1 MKRSATFALGFTL
14 LALLGTAAPAW
25 AQDEAVK
32 PQDDFGA
39 GKPQSPPPEAPPPNP
54 PPNSQAT
61 QAQAGRQAERDAQ
74 RLFQRFA
81 EDAAIIPGGWVEGR
95 FSWEHFNGGADRF
108 LLGGLFAFRVA
119 EGAEVGLDFGYEDVD
134 LNEPDLN
141 GSGLS
146 DINVYGK
153 YRLRGGTSPCA
164 LGGLVKIPTADD
176 TKGLGTGKLDFEAF
190 GSCRADLSAVTLTG
204 NLGARYNGS
213 PDPPFP
219 DSRASVLA
227 GAGLIFPAGRR
238 MSVVLEAS
246 WESERLDG
254 AKNDARLTLGVQGV
268 NARPGW
274 GLRGAVVLPLNDSE
288 LDYQGLFGAVYIY

>member
-1 MKRSATFALGFTL
+1 MTRIATFALGFAV
-14 LALLGTAAPAW
+14 LALLATVAPVL
-25 AQDEAVK
+25 AQDETVK

-54 PPNSQAT
+54 QPTQQAPAHGT
-61 QAQAGRQAERDAQ
+61 GRAERDAQ

-95 FSWEHFNGGADRF
+95 FSWEHFKGGADRY
-108 LLGGLFAFRVA
+108 LLGGLFAFRVT
-119 EGAEVGLDFGYEDVD
+119 EGAEVGLDFGYENVD
-134 LNEPDLN
+134 LKEPDLN

-146 DINVYGK
+146 DIDVYGK

-164 LGGLVKIPTADD
+164 FGGLVKIPTADE
-176 TKGLGTGKLDFEAF
+176 TKGLGTGKLDFEGFA
-190 GSCRADLSAVTLTG
+190 SCRADLEAVTLTG

-219 DSRASVLA
+219 DSQASVLA
-227 GAGLIFPAGRR
+227 GAGLIFPAGKR
-238 MSVVLEAS
+238 MSVVLEGT

-254 AKNDARLTLGVQGV
+254 AKNDTRLTLGVQGV
-268 NARPGW
+268 NTRPGW
-274 GLRGAVVLPLNDSE
+274 GLRGAVVLPLNNSE
-288 LDYQGLFGAVYIY
+288 LDYQGLFGAVYLY